1 MLIPFLKV
9 IQYVEMETPIS
20 HGQNYQVRL
29 WHNIIFTQAVES
41 EKKPQ
46 QKPNSHTFRGMKD
59 VFQAS

>member
-20 HGQNYQVRL
+20 HGQNYQVQL

-41 EKKPQ
+41 EKKKANKTQTLTPLE
-46 QKPNSHTFRGMKD
+46 
-59 VFQAS
+59 V